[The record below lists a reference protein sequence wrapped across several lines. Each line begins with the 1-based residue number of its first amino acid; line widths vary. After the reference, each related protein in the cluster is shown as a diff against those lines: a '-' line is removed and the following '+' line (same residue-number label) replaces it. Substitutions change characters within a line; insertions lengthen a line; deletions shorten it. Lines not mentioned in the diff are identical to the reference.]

1 MKKYIIA
8 AACVVAAV
16 AFTANASAKDRIAF
30 GSTAIKSVHYTYAV
44 SAAKAINKVS
54 GDKVDVTVI
63 ATGGAVDNLS
73 RIARKQIQMGLGTY
87 ATIYQ
92 AYKGIG
98 KFKGKAQPNL
108 RSLWVHAPAIQ
119 AWVVRADSGIKKLT
133 DLNGKTFTSG
143 QRGSATEQ
151 LAKQMLEALGIK
163 PNYYQATLSDAVAAV
178 KDGRNNGYVKAGSS
192 NSLDGTTLELR
203 AFTPIRLLGFSQDQV
218 KTVQAKFP
226 FITFKSL
233 KAGQIEGVPAI
244 TLPVQVIGQFTTK
257 DALTDAEVEAILTGI
272 VDGKKI
278 QDAAFPGFK
287 NLDVIKDSLAVL
299 NVPLHKGAVKFYRSR
314 GAEVP
319 ARLIP
324 PEMK

>member
-1 MKKYIIA
+1 MKKHIA
-8 AACVVAAV
+8 AIACVAAAV
-16 AFTANASAKDRIAF
+16 AFTADASAKDRIAF
-30 GSTAIKSVHYTYAV
+30 GTTAIKSVHYTYAV
-44 SAAKAINKVS
+44 SAAKAINSVS

-92 AYKGIG
+92 AYKGMG
-98 KFKGKAQPNL
+98 KFEGKALPNL

-119 AWVVRADSGIKKLT
+119 AWVVRADSGIKTLQ

-151 LAKQMLEALGIK
+151 LGKQMLEALAIK
-163 PNYYQATLSDAVAAV
+163 PKYYQATLSDAVAAV
-178 KDGRNNGYVKAGSS
+178 KDGRNSGYVKAGSS

-203 AFTPIRLLGFSQDQV
+203 AFTPIRLLGFTPEQV

-226 FITFKSL
+226 FISFKTL
-233 KAGQIEGVPAI
+233 KAGEVEGVPAI

-257 DALTDAEVEAILTGI
+257 DALTDADVEL
-272 VDGKKI
+272 
-278 QDAAFPGFK
+278 
-287 NLDVIKDSLAVL
+287 SLI
-299 NVPLHKGAVKFYRSR
+299 H
-314 GAEVP
+314 
-319 ARLIP
+319 I
-324 PEMK
+324 